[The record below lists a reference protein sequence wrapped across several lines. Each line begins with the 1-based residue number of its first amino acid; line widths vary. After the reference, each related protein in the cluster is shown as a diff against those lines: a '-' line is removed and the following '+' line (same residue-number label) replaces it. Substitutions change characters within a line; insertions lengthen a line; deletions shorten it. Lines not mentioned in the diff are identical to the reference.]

1 MPPRRAFAF
10 VFAAFVATFSP
21 SCRQPDGGDVSE
33 EAVRRRAEWTD
44 PSRLSKAAAA
54 APDPKSVLAVLFDEP
69 LAGSYSTLAVFADG
83 GAKLLTSNGAGL
95 FLETAELP
103 EGVRKAAAALCAA
116 ATPLRSKFF
125 EGGGDWPRRGRV
137 RVTLVTRDGLF
148 SREEMQNAMLDKS
161 SDLAPLTDG
170 FLAAMKQL
178 LEINRVEARRVK

>member
-125 EGGGDWPRRGRV
+125 EGG
-137 RVTLVTRDGLF
+137 
-148 SREEMQNAMLDKS
+148 QNAMLDKS